1 MRMSRLQGAAGR
13 GARLQLA
20 AATALGGLM
29 GGAAQAQT
37 QNPNIICIVSDDT
50 GYGDL
55 GPYGGGE
62 GRGMATPN
70 IDRLA
75 AEGMTN
81 GGIAT
86 SLYISMKTVESHLA
100 RAYRKLG
107 VKSRAELAG
116 LFGLDPRLDV
126 ERASDPSA

>member
-1 MRMSRLQGAAGR
+1 MPGFISREPPCPAVLRDAADIAVR
-13 GARLQLA
+13 IDAASLVRDAAEELHASGARPRRLHLRGSD
-20 AATALGGLM
+20 AL
-29 GGAAQAQT
+29 
-37 QNPNIICIVSDDT
+37 
-50 GYGDL
+50 
-55 GPYGGGE
+55 
-62 GRGMATPN
+62 TPAE
-70 IDRLA
+70 RRVALLA